1 MKINGHLLAFVFIVS
16 IVIIIL
22 TGGELRREAKE
33 LRPHRLTYP
42 HFFSLQVPLWLT
54 SSGDSGEELTTTAQ

>member
-33 LRPHRLTYP
+33 LKFL
-42 HFFSLQVPLWLT
+42 F
-54 SSGDSGEELTTTAQ
+54 G